1 MAWLISAIVAAVL
14 VVWYKRTMSKGRDA
28 LEDPEFFKKYCE
40 RHGLDTFK
48 EQKEFCERM
57 NLDQSVIS
65 RSRDISKVNQPKSKP
80 KKSLEICFT
89 GFPESEKAGL
99 YESAEAYGLTVR
111 KDVTKYLDILCCGD
125 SPGPVKVRKAT
136 EKGCMILSLEEL
148 ITMLETGEVPE
159 GV

>member
-1 MAWLISAIVAAVL
+1 MTPLFVILGLFGLGIFSVYMAIKTYKQKKALSSPPTDRPLIKTNI
-14 VVWYKRTMSKGRDA
+14 
-28 LEDPEFFKKYCE
+28 
-40 RHGLDTFK
+40 
-48 EQKEFCERM
+48 
-57 NLDQSVIS
+57 
-65 RSRDISKVNQPKSKP
+65 PKSKP
-80 KKSLEICFT
+80 RKSLEICFT

-148 ITMLETGEVPE
+148 ITMLETGEVPDVGWFE
-159 GV
+159 ER